1 SVYAFD
7 KRSVSSGELIT
18 GVIDASHFALR
29 TCESGLLLALL
40 TCNWQMDRERAA
52 FARLAPHSDLA
63 LMGHDDVFDQR
74 QSEAATLHV
83 MNQAGADPVKFLE
96 NLLLLVSRYADPAV
110 GDCYGYEAVGL
121 GDADVD
127 LFHVA
132 GIFDRVVEQVCK
144 RERERVGVKD
154 DFGQRVLRRL
164 I

>member
-1 SVYAFD
+1 MGLA
-7 KRSVSSGELIT
+7 SSSELIT
-18 GVIDASHFALR
+18 GLIDTPRSALR
-29 TCESGLLLALL
+29 TCETGLLLALL
-40 TCNWQMDRERAA
+40 IRNWQMDYKRAA
-52 FARLAPHSDLA
+52 FAGLAPHSNLA
-63 LMGHDDVFDQR
+63 LMGHDDVSDQR

-96 NLLLLVSRYADPAV
+96 NLLLLVGRYADPAV
-110 GDCYGYEAVGL
+110 GNCYSYDAVGL

-132 GIFDRVVEQVCK
+132 GIFDRVVEQVCQ

-164 I
+164 V